1 MVIMHKNNLFMYLF
15 SVHTYTFCIFAAK
28 NIRLCIF
35 YATFIQN
42 DLGVKTPKS

>member
-1 MVIMHKNNLFMYLF
+1 MVIMHKNNLFMYFF
-15 SVHTYTFCIFAAK
+15 SVHPYTFCIFAAK
-28 NIRLCIF
+28 NIHLCIF